1 MNKIEVI
8 PYDPNWPEMFEVEK
22 NIVLQALSKNCEA
35 IYHVGSTS
43 VPGLLAKPKIDIIAV
58 AKDRKRAIFDLEKV
72 GYLYKGEWNIPL
84 KCGFTK
90 RGLRKVNLHVFFDK
104 NHPEIDLN
112 LKFRDYLRN
121 NPDVRAEYAAIKME
135 ILRDESSQQ
144 KIGKISMPIYTIR
157 KRKFIDGIIQKIG
170 FNRLRVLKSTTDDE
184 WNAAK
189 NFRQKYFFDNQEIQ
203 DPYTLTFNHKD
214 HEHFILYRG
223 VEIIGYA
230 HIQLLS
236 KSRAALRIIVLN
248 EENRNLGYGSQFL
261 SIIEEWLKV
270 HEYESLHI
278 ESSEEALNFYK
289 KHRYAKMQF
298 NDPDGYLMDPEG
310 IEIGKIL

>member
-203 DPYTLTFNHKD
+203 DPYTWTFNHKD
-214 HEHFILYRG
+214 YEHFILYRG

-310 IEIGKIL
+310 IAIGKIL